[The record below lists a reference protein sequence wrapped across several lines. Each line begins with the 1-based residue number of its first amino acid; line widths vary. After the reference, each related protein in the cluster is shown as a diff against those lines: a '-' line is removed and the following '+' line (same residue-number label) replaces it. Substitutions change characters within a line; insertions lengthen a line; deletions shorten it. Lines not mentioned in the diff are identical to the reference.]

1 MDKNKKSTSMKVNFN
16 QTVKDFKGNSTDIVI
31 SDKLAEL
38 LFFAGNSDFHMTRE
52 EKWRA
57 YKISQKLIAGDG
69 TIDMEVEDATM
80 IKEVCAQ
87 CLAAGVFGQICDII
101 EEVEQREKK
110 GE

>member
-1 MDKNKKSTSMKVNFN
+1 MKVNFN
-16 QTVKDFKGNSTDIVI
+16 QKIKDFKGNPTDIII

-38 LFFAGNSDFHMTRE
+38 LFFIGNSEFRITRDN
-52 EKWRA
+52 KWRA
-57 YKISQKLIAGDG
+57 YKISQKLIAGNG

-80 IKEVCAQ
+80 IKEVCAE

-110 GE
+110 EE

>member
-1 MDKNKKSTSMKVNFN
+1 MKVNFN

-38 LFFAGNSDFHMTRE
+38 LFFAGNSDFRMTRE

-57 YKISQKLIAGDG
+57 YKISQKLIAGG
-69 TIDMEVEDATM
+69 GIIDMEAEDAAM

-87 CLAAGVFGQICDII
+87 CLAAGVFGQICDLI
-101 EEVEQREKK
+101 EDVEQREKK
-110 GE
+110 GK